1 MSTTVIPA
9 TGNGDRVHGNAVV
22 LTTGTFL
29 RGTITIGLE
38 QYPAGRMDDEP
49 SIGLAKTLEDLGFA
63 VGRLKTGELIQI
75 QYKYVYFNSHTI
87 SSPIKHDNY
96 KAKFEM
102 YIY

>member
-1 MSTTVIPA
+1 MSTTVLPP

-63 VGRLKTGELIQI
+63 VGRLKTGESSCLFGDCKVWLSNFILLNI
-75 QYKYVYFNSHTI
+75 PIVAVCRENYNS
-87 SSPIKHDNY
+87 
-96 KAKFEM
+96 KF
-102 YIY
+102 